1 MHNFIELA
9 KEEVPQLEN
18 ALKKIDVFLNRAP
31 EGCLKWQNKKG
42 KENPFVSMPSYKTKE
57 VDENNKP
64 VYRDVCYPVTKEFR
78 EQLYGSI
85 LETYRLDMEKRQKE
99 GRPMNR
105 REQMQQEEKAKKKA
119 K

>member
-9 KEEVPQLEN
+9 KEEVPQLED
-18 ALKKIDVFLNRAP
+18 ALKKIDVL
-31 EGCLKWQNKKG
+31 
-42 KENPFVSMPSYKTKE
+42 
-57 VDENNKP
+57 
-64 VYRDVCYPVTKEFR
+64 
-78 EQLYGSI
+78 
-85 LETYRLDMEKRQKE
+85 YRLDMEKRQKE